1 MKHEEYFNNLKLA
14 QGKAAE
20 EAQEEEMRQ
29 KRLLDE
35 QDERL
40 KAAKMIPSYEMK

>member
-1 MKHEEYFNNLKLA
+1 MKREGLISKLETMTMKHEEYFNNLKLA

-35 QDERL
+35 
-40 KAAKMIPSYEMK
+40 